1 MLTQAAAITLALAIE
16 RTRIRIIMPAAR
28 TV

>member
-1 MLTQAAAITLALAIE
+1 MLRQAAAITLALAIK

-28 TV
+28 TS